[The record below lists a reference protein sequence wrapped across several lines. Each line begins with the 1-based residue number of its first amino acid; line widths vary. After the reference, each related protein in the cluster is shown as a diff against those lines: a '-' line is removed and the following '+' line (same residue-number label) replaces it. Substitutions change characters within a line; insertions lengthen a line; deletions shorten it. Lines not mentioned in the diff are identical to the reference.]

1 MLIIFQSAMN
11 QSTQGTKASKA
22 HDAVPVFCKH
32 PLKILNAKTIK
43 FWNNE
48 GQLVSLPEG
57 QCMDRLSKE
66 CKKDVCS
73 MISRPI
79 YANKCLITSLS
90 ANLVLNLLSRI
101 HYTYNY
107 NYNYCL
113 QLEYAE

>member
-1 MLIIFQSAMN
+1 MLIVFQTAMN
-11 QSTQGTKASKA
+11 QNTQGTKASKA

-32 PLKILNAKTIK
+32 PLKIRNAKTIK
-43 FWNNE
+43 FWDNE

-66 CKKDVCS
+66 LDKRDACPMV
-73 MISRPI
+73 SRPN

-90 ANLVLNLLSRI
+90 AKLVLNLLSRI

-107 NYNYCL
+107 NNYCL
-113 QLEYAE
+113 QQEIC